1 MTNTYERAYTR
12 GEIYYVC
19 LRPTYGSEQQAG
31 RPAIIVSNDKN
42 NIYSDTVELVYLTT
56 QPKKGL
62 PTHVTIRSTQKIST
76 ALCEQVHTVDIE
88 RISDYIGTC
97 TEQEMAAIDAALMI
111 SLGIEAPAPQIKEVI
126 KEVPVEV
133 VKEVEVVREV
143 QVGACKEVET
153 IKEVPVGNSDELI
166 AAKAQIAQ
174 LQAMYN
180 SLLERIMGGK
190 V

>member
-19 LRPTYGSEQQAG
+19 LRPTCGSEQQAG

-42 NIYSDTVELVYLTT
+42 NIYSDTVEVIYLTT
-56 QPKKGL
+56 QPKKDL

-133 VKEVEVVREV
+133 VKEVEV
-143 QVGACKEVET
+143 
-153 IKEVPVGNSDELI
+153 IKEVAKETPPIIDENLERKLI
-166 AAKAQIAQ
+166 EARAQ
-174 LQAMYN
+174 LQYVKTMYD
-180 SLLERIMGGK
+180 SLLERIVGR
-190 V
+190 

>member
-1 MTNTYERAYTR
+1 MTNTYERACNR

-19 LRPTYGSEQQAG
+19 LRPVVGSEQQAG

-42 NIYSDTVELVYLTT
+42 NTYSDTVELVYLTT
-56 QPKKGL
+56 QPKADL
-62 PTHVTIRSTQKIST
+62 PTHVTIRSTAKVST
-76 ALCEQVHTVDIE
+76 ALCEQVHTIDAE

-111 SLGIEAPAPQIKEVI
+111 SLGLSAAEPEVKEVV

-133 VKEVEVVREV
+133 VKEVEV
-143 QVGACKEVET
+143 
-153 IKEVPVGNSDELI
+153 IKEVPVVKEVTTENSDELI

-174 LQAMYN
+174 LQTMYD
-180 SLLERIMGGK
+180 SLLERIMGR
-190 V
+190 